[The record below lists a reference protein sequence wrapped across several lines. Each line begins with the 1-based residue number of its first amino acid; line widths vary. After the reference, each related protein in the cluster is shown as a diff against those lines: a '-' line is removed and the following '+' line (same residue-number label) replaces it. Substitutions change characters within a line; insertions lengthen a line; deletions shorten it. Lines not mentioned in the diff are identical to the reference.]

1 MAPAAPGEEP
11 GQAGVPE
18 AAGPVIEIIS
28 AVTLTTR
35 DMSRAVAFY
44 RALGFGLQFGGP
56 DAAFTSFH
64 AGQSAL
70 NLRTGG
76 GDMPSTPLARIIF
89 WVSDVDAQHAR
100 AVAAGLTPDFAPRDA
115 IWGERYFHIAD
126 PDGQG
131 LSFARKL

>member
-1 MAPAAPGEEP
+1 MAPAVLGEEP
-11 GQAGVPE
+11 GRTSVPE
-18 AAGPVIEIIS
+18 ATGPVIEIIS

-44 RALGFGLQFGGP
+44 QSLGFGLHFGGP
-56 DAAFTSFH
+56 DAAFTSFQ

-76 GDMPSTPLARIIF
+76 GAPATPLARIIF